1 MAWDKLLP
9 FLRKHAKK
17 VEDYIS
23 ETFDRVRTLTGKI
36 NLPQGSSDDPV
47 VISKVFSDDE
57 DSTHFD
63 DPLE

>member
-1 MAWDKLLP
+1 MD
-9 FLRKHAKK
+9 F
-17 VEDYIS
+17 VEVATVS
-23 ETFDRVRTLTGKI
+23 TTE
-36 NLPQGSSDDPV
+36 GSSDDPV